1 MQRINYNNL
10 AENPNVIE
18 TTEKRLPK
26 DQVTFA
32 TRRRVS

>member
-1 MQRINYNNL
+1 MQRINDNNL
-10 AENPNVIE
+10 AENPDVIE
-18 TTEKRLPK
+18 TTEKQLPK